1 MRVMVARLSDELL
14 RTFGSAEEI
23 LHQSI
28 SYLKPVGR
36 ELVRTDDSVLFA
48 ATGRGDQAL
57 FDRLGYTKATT
68 SEFARGLRYP
78 EEAGSEMPATDL
90 PADWAATLS
99 LAQFPADVARDPRAR
114 FVTSLVSI
122 THKSLETIETALG
135 KPMTGTRADWT
146 LFAPYAK
153 HTIVFTQEVPGD
165 VAVEGVAKGGTGTYI
180 ILDPEG
186 TPYQGKTSGSFV
198 ITEAELPPRLKA
210 SLDAFVA

>member
-1 MRVMVARLSDELL
+1 MVARLSDELL

-36 ELVRTDDSVLFA
+36 ELVRTDESVLFA

-57 FDRLGYTKATT
+57 FDRLGYAKAMT

-78 EEAGSEMPATDL
+78 EEAGSELPATDL
-90 PADWAATLS
+90 PADWATTLS
-99 LAQFPADVARDPRAR
+99 LAQFSADVARDPRAR
-114 FVTSLVSI
+114 FITSLVSI
-122 THKSLETIETALG
+122 ARKTLEEIETALG

-165 VAVEGVAKGGTGTYI
+165 VVVEGVVKGGTDTYV

-186 TPYQGKTSGSFV
+186 TPYQVKATGSFV
-198 ITEAELPPRLKA
+198 VAEADLPPRLKT